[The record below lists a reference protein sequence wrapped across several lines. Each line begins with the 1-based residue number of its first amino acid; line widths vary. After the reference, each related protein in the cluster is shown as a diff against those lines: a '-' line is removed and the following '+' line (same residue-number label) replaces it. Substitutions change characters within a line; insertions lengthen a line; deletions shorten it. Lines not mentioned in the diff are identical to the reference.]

1 MPTYRVS
8 IRRPTTQPPIWDWA
22 QTVVSTNQQT
32 AIADGYQNWV
42 DSKPAVAP
50 PPLNQCTA
58 QAVQK

>member
-8 IRRPTTQPPIWDWA
+8 IRRPATLPPVWDWA
-22 QTVVSTNQQT
+22 ETVVSADQKT
-32 AIADGYQNWV
+32 AIASSYQNWV

-50 PPLNQCTA
+50 PPLDKCTA